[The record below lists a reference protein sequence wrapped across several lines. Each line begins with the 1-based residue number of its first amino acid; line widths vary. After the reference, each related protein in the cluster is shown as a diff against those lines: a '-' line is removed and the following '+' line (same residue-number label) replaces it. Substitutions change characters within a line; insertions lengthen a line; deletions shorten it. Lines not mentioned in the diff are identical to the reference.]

1 MYDIGLHS
9 ALQKL
14 HNSQKALYSIYGY
27 KSVYQIFRM
36 KKIVANFVV
45 ICGVT
50 VILHFLNR
58 RVKGNFLLENDES
71 PSTFAQPPLITKLHL
86 SNIQSSEAPYE
97 RHFSTVHNKSASLP
111 DKNPTDEKNTDAQVY
126 NNGHRYIC
134 EILLNES
141 GSDYNSDYLEDCVR
155 LVDSHPRLNEVLIK
169 TKQYI
174 GWHKKRVEELSK
186 SKRGI
191 SDERT
196 LVATCPHSRCRGYGS
211 QKMLRLGFAFVLA
224 VARLNDYYSLSGQKV
239 QLQDVRLDIFSPRT
253 FDWSAFDN
261 DSEVSTSKTTDLCS
275 DVLSQ
280 SKKTVFYS
288 ISDWKTPRRMGCIR
302 HLDYVTTDI
311 LNYASSTQIKSN
323 FNDCLLFIL
332 IRMLFKFGE
341 PVRKVERKFWELQ
354 GLNGNVEYAAVHIR
368 TGVFDSGI
376 KEGPYIQI
384 GFLYHKR

>member
-1 MYDIGLHS
+1 
-9 ALQKL
+9 
-14 HNSQKALYSIYGY
+14 
-27 KSVYQIFRM
+27 M
-36 KKIVANFVV
+36 KKIVANFIV

-97 RHFSTVHNKSASLP
+97 RHFSTAHNKSASLP

-126 NNGHRYIC
+126 NNGRRYIC

-155 LVDSHPRLNEVLIK
+155 LVDSHPRLCEFLIK

-196 LVATCPHSRCRGYGS
+196 LVATCQHPRCGGYGS
-211 QKMLRLGFAFVLA
+211 QMLRLVFAFLLA
-224 VARLNDYYSLSGQKV
+224 VATERLLLLKWPESLVLRS
-239 QLQDVRLDIFSPRT
+239 QLQDVRLVQGHLIGPLLIMTAKFQLLKLLIF
-253 FDWSAFDN
+253 A
-261 DSEVSTSKTTDLCS
+261 LMC
-275 DVLSQ
+275 
-280 SKKTVFYS
+280 
-288 ISDWKTPRRMGCIR
+288 
-302 HLDYVTTDI
+302 
-311 LNYASSTQIKSN
+311 
-323 FNDCLLFIL
+323 
-332 IRMLFKFGE
+332 
-341 PVRKVERKFWELQ
+341 
-354 GLNGNVEYAAVHIR
+354 
-368 TGVFDSGI
+368 
-376 KEGPYIQI
+376 
-384 GFLYHKR
+384 